1 MMKATS
7 NPRSQ
12 RKQRE
17 YEARREEILSA
28 AESLFSKNG
37 FFKTSM
43 AEIAEVAQFAMG
55 TLYKFFKSKED
66 IYISLVESKVEEM
79 VLQLEQAVRKAES
92 ADERIREV
100 IRVKLAF
107 ADQHRDFFRI
117 YVSEW
122 SGFEWTV
129 KSAFGD
135 GVWKRYLAQ
144 IDLVANLI
152 KDGIKTGEFKKV
164 NPKDTS
170 LALHGML
177 NSTIYVWIL
186 QAGPKESLVDK
197 GEWLGNLFLGGLGTK
212 EG

>member
-1 MMKATS
+1 MKTGS
-7 NPRSQ
+7 NPRSE

-28 AESLFSKNG
+28 AEGLFSQNG

-43 AEIAEVAQFAMG
+43 AEIAEAAQFAMG
-55 TLYKFFKSKED
+55 TLYKFFKNKED

-79 VLQLEQAVRKAES
+79 LHQLEQAVRRTKS

-107 ADQHRDFFRI
+107 ADQNRDFFRI

-152 KDGIKTGEFKKV
+152 KDGIKSGEFQNV

-186 QAGPKESLVDK
+186 KAGPKESLVDK

-212 EG
+212 G

>member
-1 MMKATS
+1 MTEIVT

-17 YEARREEILSA
+17 YEARREEILSV
-28 AESLFSKNG
+28 AEGLFSKNG
-37 FFKTSM
+37 FFKTNM
-43 AEIAEVAQFAMG
+43 AEIAENAQFAMG
-55 TLYKFFKSKED
+55 TVYKFFKSKED

-79 VLQLEQAVRKAES
+79 VRQLERAIHNSGS
-92 ADERIREV
+92 AQEKIREV

-107 ADQHRDFFRI
+107 ADQNRDFFRI

-129 KSAFGD
+129 KSAFGEN
-135 GVWKRYLAQ
+135 VWKRYLAQ

-152 KDGIKTGEFKKV
+152 KVGIKTGEFRKV
-164 NPKDTS
+164 NPKDTA

>member
-1 MMKATS
+1 MDQ
-7 NPRSQ
+7 RSQ

-17 YEARREEILSA
+17 YEARREEILLA
-28 AESLFSKNG
+28 AERMFSQHG

-43 AEIAEVAQFAMG
+43 AEIAESSQFAMG
-55 TLYKFFKSKED
+55 TVYRFFKSKEE
-66 IYISLVESKVEEM
+66 IYISLVEVKVEE
-79 VLQLEQAVRKAES
+79 LLNLLKEATKNGTTTSEKL
-92 ADERIREV
+92 REV

-107 ADQHRDFFRI
+107 ADQNRDFFRI

-135 GVWKRYLAQ
+135 RVWKKYLAQ
-144 IDLVANLI
+144 IELVANLI
-152 KDGIKTGEFKKV
+152 KAGIKAGEFRKV
-164 NPKDTS
+164 NAKDTS

-186 QAGPKESLVDK
+186 EAGPKESLVDK
-197 GEWLGNLFLGGLGTK
+197 GEWLSALFLGGIEVTALK
-212 EG
+212 K

>member
-1 MMKATS
+1 MKTGS
-7 NPRSQ
+7 NPRSE

-28 AESLFSKNG
+28 AEGLFSQNG

-43 AEIAEVAQFAMG
+43 AEIAEAAQFAMG
-55 TLYKFFKSKED
+55 TLYKFFKNKED

-79 VLQLEQAVRKAES
+79 LHQLEQAVRKAKS

-107 ADQHRDFFRI
+107 ADQNRDFFRI

-152 KDGIKTGEFKKV
+152 KDGIKSGEFQNV

-186 QAGPKESLVDK
+186 KAGPKESLVDK

-212 EG
+212 G

>member
-1 MMKATS
+1 MKTGS
-7 NPRSQ
+7 NPRSE

-28 AESLFSKNG
+28 AEGLFSQNG

-43 AEIAEVAQFAMG
+43 AEIAEAAQFAMG
-55 TLYKFFKSKED
+55 TLYKFFKNKED

-79 VLQLEQAVRKAES
+79 LHQLEQAVRKAKS

-107 ADQHRDFFRI
+107 ADQNRDFFRI

-152 KDGIKTGEFKKV
+152 KDGIKSGELQNV

-186 QAGPKESLVDK
+186 KAGPKESLVDK

-212 EG
+212 G

>member
-1 MMKATS
+1 MDQ
-7 NPRSQ
+7 RSQ

-17 YEARREEILSA
+17 YEARREEILQA
-28 AESLFSKNG
+28 AERMFSQNG

-43 AEIAEVAQFAMG
+43 AEIAEASQFAMG
-55 TLYKFFKSKED
+55 TVYRFFKSKEE
-66 IYISLVESKVEEM
+66 IYISLVEAKVEE
-79 VLQLEQAVRKAES
+79 LLSLLKEATKCGPTAPEKL
-92 ADERIREV
+92 REV

-107 ADQHRDFFRI
+107 ADQNRDFFRI

-135 GVWKRYLAQ
+135 RVWKKYLAQ

-152 KDGIKTGEFKKV
+152 KEGIKAGEFRKV

-197 GEWLGNLFLGGLGTK
+197 GEWLGALFLGGIGRATT
-212 EG
+212 ET